1 MGIEL
6 VITGARLLDRA
17 GLADIA
23 VSSGQIAAVVETG
36 QAPPAERTL
45 DASGNLVTAPFID
58 PHFHLDK
65 VLSRDILGAT
75 SATEAFDRARE
86 AKAQFTAADVE
97 ERASQ
102 AIRLAAAHG
111 IAAIRAQVDVDTATG
126 LRSLEGVVA
135 ARERFGHLMDIEVVA
150 FPQEGIVADPGA
162 SELLRQAL
170 REGADLVGGL
180 PEFEASRA
188 DQHVHMTTVFE
199 IAEEFDV
206 PVDMHIDYMDDPNLK
221 TLEALARLT
230 VERGFEGRVVAD
242 HCCALA
248 TYPDDEA
255 RRVIEAVASAEIGV
269 NILPIANLQMLGG
282 PGRTPTTRGSSRAA
296 ELLDA
301 GVSVAAGL
309 DNMYDIWFRFGRMDP
324 AEVALLTC
332 LSAGLRT
339 DEEVR
344 IGFEMTN
351 VRAADVLDRPRQS
364 MEVGAPAD
372 FVILNGSTIVEFM
385 RNLPGRRTL
394 FRGGRE
400 VAGIHGSAWA
410 LEDAG
415 PRPT

>member
-1 MGIEL
+1 
-6 VITGARLLDRA
+6 
-17 GLADIA
+17 
-23 VSSGQIAAVVETG
+23 
-36 QAPPAERTL
+36 
-45 DASGNLVTAPFID
+45 
-58 PHFHLDK
+58 
-65 VLSRDILGAT
+65 
-75 SATEAFDRARE
+75 
-86 AKAQFTAADVE
+86 
-97 ERASQ
+97 
-102 AIRLAAAHG
+102 
-111 IAAIRAQVDVDTATG
+111 
-126 LRSLEGVVA
+126 
-135 ARERFGHLMDIEVVA
+135 
-150 FPQEGIVADPGA
+150 
-162 SELLRQAL
+162 
-170 REGADLVGGL
+170 
-180 PEFEASRA
+180 
-188 DQHVHMTTVFE
+188 
-199 IAEEFDV
+199 
-206 PVDMHIDYMDDPNLK
+206 
-221 TLEALARLT
+221 
-230 VERGFEGRVVAD
+230 
-242 HCCALA
+242 
-248 TYPDDEA
+248 
-255 RRVIEAVASAEIGV
+255 
-269 NILPIANLQMLGG
+269 MLGG

-351 VRAADVLDRPRQS
+351 VRAADVLGRPRQS

-415 PRPT
+415 PRPPPPPG